1 MEVVSKLKAIILKLE
16 KNLKETQD
24 SLDKLQK
31 NIIKSCDD
39 AIAILRDNEH
49 YHKLDDYTE
58 SYEENGLPKD
68 FTDKFKIEDEG
79 GL

>member
-1 MEVVSKLKAIILKLE
+1 MDQIAELKATIKRLE
-16 KNLKETQD
+16 KRLEETQE

-31 NIIKSCDD
+31 NVIKSCDD

-58 SYEENGLPKD
+58 SRK
-68 FTDKFKIEDEG
+68 
-79 GL
+79 

>member
-1 MEVVSKLKAIILKLE
+1 MDEVAKLKATISRLE
-16 KNLKETQD
+16 KSLKDTQE

-31 NIIKSCDD
+31 NVIKSCDD

-58 SYEENGLPKD
+58 SRK
-68 FTDKFKIEDEG
+68 
-79 GL
+79 